1 MMNCGER
8 SAAPTVIN
16 YEYTLTNSGKS
27 LGSVT
32 NYFATNANHANSFL
46 AGVAFGF

>member
-1 MMNCGER
+1 VPLVVF
-8 SAAPTVIN
+8 SLA
-16 YEYTLTNSGKS
+16 YEYAYTNSGKS

-32 NYFATNANHANSFL
+32 NYLATTASHSNSFL